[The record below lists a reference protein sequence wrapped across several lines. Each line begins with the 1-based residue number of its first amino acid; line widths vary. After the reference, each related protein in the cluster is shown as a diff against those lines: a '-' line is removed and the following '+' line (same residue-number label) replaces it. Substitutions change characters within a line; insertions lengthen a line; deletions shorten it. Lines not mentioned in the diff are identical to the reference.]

1 MRRSGGR
8 PYRRS
13 SAGRLPT
20 LAAAI
25 VLAAVGLV
33 AAGAPGIGP
42 ATVRA
47 AGDEVTIY
55 TGKPAEVD
63 PALQGDI
70 ASARVGAQLFE
81 TLTAIDPSLTVRP
94 ALAASWDVLDGGRR
108 IVFHLRSGLAF
119 SDGSPLGAADVVRSW
134 LRIIDPKRPSPLASL
149 MADVEGATAYL
160 RGQVGDPTTVG
171 LTVNGSDVEV
181 RLTRPAADFP
191 AIVSGPTFAIV
202 PSAVASGP
210 YTLDPGTTFVGSGA
224 YVLSATSGTELT
236 LTANDHYWAGAPAI
250 RTVHLL
256 TSLGGQSPVQMFEDG
271 DLDYGPIGDFDAA
284 WIRYDRTLGPSLRSV
299 PSAAVAYYGFDTSRP
314 PFDDV
319 RVRQAFAWAVDWK
332 RVVTLGSA
340 GSAIPATSMV
350 PPGIPGRSEQDF
362 SPKHDPAAA
371 RAALAAAGYP
381 GGAGFPEVTLV
392 TSGGDYDEAILAE
405 LDQEL
410 GITVRYEGMEGD
422 PYFSRLASD
431 PPAFWALGWVA
442 DYPGPNDFLG
452 LLLGTGNTNN
462 YGHWSSAE
470 FDAAIAAAGA
480 ATDPAAV
487 RAAYDTA
494 EAVVQRDAPVVPVSY
509 EAGYALA
516 RPGLLGATESGLGI
530 LRLAG
535 LAWGNP

>member
-8 PYRRS
+8 THRRS
-13 SAGRLPT
+13 SVGRLPIV
-20 LAAAI
+20 AVAI
-25 VLAAVGLV
+25 VLAAVGLS
-33 AAGAPGIGP
+33 AAGTSGFGP
-42 ATVRA
+42 TTVRA
-47 AGDEVTIY
+47 AGDEVTIF
-55 TGKPAEVD
+55 TGAPTEID

-70 ASARVGAQLFE
+70 DSARVGAQLFE
-81 TLTAIDPSLTVRP
+81 SLTAIDPSLTVRP
-94 ALAASWDVLDGGRR
+94 ALAESWDVLDGGRK

-119 SDGSPLGAADVVRSW
+119 SDGSPLGAGDVVRSW
-134 LRIIDPKRPSPLASL
+134 LRIIDPVRPSPLASL
-149 MADVEGATAYL
+149 MADVDGATAYL
-160 RGQVGDPTTVG
+160 HRQSTGPATVG
-171 LTVNGSDVEV
+171 LAANGSDVEV

-191 AIVSGPTFAIV
+191 AIVSGSTFAIV
-202 PSAVASGP
+202 PPTVASGP
-210 YTLDPGTTFVGSGA
+210 YALDPGTTFIASGA

-236 LTANDHYWAGAPAI
+236 LTANDHYWAGPPAI

-271 DLDYGPIGDFDAA
+271 ALDYTPIGDFDAA

-299 PSAAVAYYGFDTSRP
+299 PSASVAYYGFDTSRP

-332 RVVTLGSA
+332 RVVTLGSG
-340 GSAIPATSMV
+340 GSALPATSMV
-350 PPGIPGRSEQDF
+350 PPGIPGRSERDF

-371 RAALAAAGYP
+371 REALAAAGYP
-381 GGAGFPEVTLV
+381 GGAGFPDVTLV
-392 TSGGDYDEAILAE
+392 TSGGGYDEAILAE
-405 LDQEL
+405 LEREL
-410 GITVRYEGMEGD
+410 GVTVRFEAMEGD
-422 PYFSRLASD
+422 AYFSRLASD

-462 YGHWSSAE
+462 YGRWSSAD
-470 FDAAIAAAGA
+470 FDAAIATAGA

-494 EAVVQRDAPVVPVSY
+494 EEVVQRDVPVVPVSY

-516 RPGLLGATESGLGI
+516 RTGLLGATESGLGI